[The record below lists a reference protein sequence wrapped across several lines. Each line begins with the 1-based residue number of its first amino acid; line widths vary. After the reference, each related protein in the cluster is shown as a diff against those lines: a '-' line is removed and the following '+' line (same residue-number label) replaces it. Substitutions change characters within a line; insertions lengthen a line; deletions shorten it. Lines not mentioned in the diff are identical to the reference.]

1 MREQDRYSLHKK
13 KIDEIFEAKNE
24 RLDGFDCLIADSYSQ
39 NGNTMTSHTHTNARI
54 NWKSINYR
62 RYLYVP
68 GHLCTSINCIDK
80 INQIRPI
87 WNEFLTF
94 SKWMPLT
101 FRLNF
106 EARRF
111 TDTVYSDYF
120 SWNLIENFRISS
132 ENVNISFKNIF
143 VTNNSTSDW

>member
-1 MREQDRYSLHKK
+1 MNDLM
-13 KIDEIFEAKNE
+13 
-24 RLDGFDCLIADSYSQ
+24 GLIVWLPIVTVKMAIRWP
-39 NGNTMTSHTHTNARI
+39 HTHTHNARI

-62 RYLYVP
+62 RYLYVS

-132 ENVNISFKNIF
+132 EYVNISFKNIF
-143 VTNNSTSDW
+143 VTNNSLHWTDN